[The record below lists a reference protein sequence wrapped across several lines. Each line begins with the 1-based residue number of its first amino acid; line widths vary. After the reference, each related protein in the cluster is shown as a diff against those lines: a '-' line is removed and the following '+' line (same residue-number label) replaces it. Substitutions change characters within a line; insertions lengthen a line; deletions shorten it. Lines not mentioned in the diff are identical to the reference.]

1 MVQIPLEFIN
11 MVENDIEL
19 INKLIECKADEDSL
33 KSLHM
38 ELDGKYQACIK
49 NWDNSMYGWVKNFG
63 FLYEFLGVSSLLH
76 NLKIMKAKLTSYKY
90 QVNSIPNM
98 VPDTT
103 VNVSIDNNIDIKISF
118 ETVRFQIDNNTSL
131 TTEQTI
137 EAKQKV
143 DEIEAIVKSI
153 ARKINGKKQSL
164 F

>member
-1 MVQIPLEFIN
+1 MVQIPLEFIQ

-19 INKLIECKADEDSL
+19 INKLIDSEADEETL

-63 FLYEFLGVSSLLH
+63 FSYEFLGVSSLLC

-90 QVNSIPNM
+90 QVNAIPNM

-103 VNVSIDNNIDIKISF
+103 VNVSIDNNI
-118 ETVRFQIDNNTSL
+118 
-131 TTEQTI
+131 
-137 EAKQKV
+137 
-143 DEIEAIVKSI
+143 
-153 ARKINGKKQSL
+153 
-164 F
+164 